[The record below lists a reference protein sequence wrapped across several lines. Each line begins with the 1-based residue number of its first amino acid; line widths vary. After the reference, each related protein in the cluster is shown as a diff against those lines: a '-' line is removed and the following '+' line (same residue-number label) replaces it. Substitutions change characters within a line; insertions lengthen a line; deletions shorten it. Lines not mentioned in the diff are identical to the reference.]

1 MIKLQTKRF
10 EVNFL
15 LKLSDLKSNFTLTL
29 GYLNPAL
36 NNPGL
41 VNSVFPRFGSLLI
54 FTLNS
59 HWLWLPWSLCSTFSV
74 PNWKLS
80 HCLMFVQRFR
90 KKVFVL
96 RQNLATVFSVIF
108 EISVIIWAV
117 FATEVLGY
125 TISKP
130 SPCFYRTFIMEMELS
145 RCFMTTHMLCTSQF
159 TAMMTGPSSLV
170 LESQKRY

>member
-10 EVNFL
+10 ELNFL

-59 HWLWLPWSLCSTFSV
+59 HWLWLLWLLCSTFPV

-80 HCLMFVQRFR
+80 HSLMSEQRLEKIFC
-90 KKVFVL
+90 L
-96 RQNLATVFSVIF
+96 RQNLATVLSVIF

-117 FATEVLGY
+117 FATEVLCY
-125 TISKP
+125 TISKT